1 MAGIYLH
8 IPFCKQA
15 CYYCNFHFSTS
26 LRLKDEMLAAI
37 LKEISLSQKY
47 LENEK
52 IETIYF
58 GGGTP
63 SILEATDIQ
72 HIIDELSRFYSI
84 EANAE
89 ITIEANPDDLTDDKI
104 SAFRQTD
111 INRFSIGIQSFFDDD
126 LHYMNRAHNANEALT
141 CVKKVQDAG
150 FQNLTID
157 LIYGTPTMDNEQWEK
172 NIDIALS
179 LNVPH
184 LSCYC
189 LTIEPKTALES
200 LVKKGKALT
209 VDDEQAIWQFETLIH
224 QMENAGFDHYEI
236 SNFGK
241 PDFYARH
248 NSNYWLGAKYLGL
261 GPSAHSFDGRNRRY
275 NIANNALYIKSLEDG
290 KIPFEEEVLS
300 QEQRYNEYVMISLR
314 TIWGTDLE
322 KIKSFG
328 ESYFNYFSKKINEF
342 MEKDFVYQQ
351 SNIFRLTKKGKLM
364 ADFIAMELFFE
375 K

>member
-15 CYYCNFHFSTS
+15 CHYCNFHFSTS
-26 LRLKDEMLAAI
+26 LRQKDAMLAAM

-47 LENEK
+47 LTNET

-63 SILEATDIQ
+63 SILEASDIQ
-72 HIIDELSRFYSI
+72 RIIDEVAQFYTI
-84 EANAE
+84 ENNAE
-89 ITIEANPDDLTDDKI
+89 ITIEANPDDLTTEKI
-104 SAFRQTD
+104 NAFRQTAV
-111 INRFSIGIQSFFDDD
+111 NRFSIGIQSFFDAD
-126 LHYMNRAHNANEALT
+126 LHYMNRAHDASEALT
-141 CVKKVQDAG
+141 CVKKTQDAG

-157 LIYGTPTMDNEQWEK
+157 LIYGTPTMSNEQWEE
-172 NIDIALS
+172 NIQIALS

-189 LTIEPKTALES
+189 LTVEPKTALDK

-209 VDDEQAIWQFETLIH
+209 VDDEQAIWQFETLIRE
-224 QMENAGFDHYEI
+224 MENAGFDHYEI

-241 PDFYARH
+241 PNFYARH

-261 GPSAHSFDGRNRRY
+261 GPSAHSFDGENRRH
-275 NIANNALYIKSLEDG
+275 NIANNALYIKSLDEN
-290 KIPFEEEVLS
+290 KIPFEEEILS

-314 TIWGTDLE
+314 TIWGTDIE
-322 KIKSFG
+322 KIKTFG
-328 ESYFNYFSKKINEF
+328 ESY
-342 MEKDFVYQQ
+342 
-351 SNIFRLTKKGKLM
+351 L
-364 ADFIAMELFFE
+364 
-375 K
+375 

>member
-15 CYYCNFHFSTS
+15 CHYCNFHFSTS
-26 LRLKDEMLAAI
+26 LRQKDAMLAAM

-47 LENEK
+47 LDGET

-72 HIIDELSRFYSI
+72 RIIDEVAKFYQV
-84 EANAE
+84 EKNAE
-89 ITIEANPDDLTDDKI
+89 ITIEANPDDLTTEKI
-104 SAFRQTD
+104 NAFRQTD
-111 INRFSIGIQSFFDDD
+111 VNRFSIGIQSFFDAD
-126 LHYMNRAHNANEALT
+126 LHYMNRAHDANEALT
-141 CVKKVQDAG
+141 CVKKTQDAG

-157 LIYGTPTMDNEQWEK
+157 LIYGTPTMSNEQWLE

-189 LTIEPKTALES
+189 LTVEPKTALDK

-209 VDDEQAIWQFETLIH
+209 VDDEQAIWQFETLI
-224 QMENAGFDHYEI
+224 QRMENAGFDHYEI

-241 PDFYARH
+241 PNFYARH

-261 GPSAHSFDGRNRRY
+261 GPSAHSFDGLNRRH
-275 NIANNALYIKSLEDG
+275 NIANNALYIKSLEENN
-290 KIPFEEEVLS
+290 IPFEQEILS

-314 TIWGTDLE
+314 TIWGTDVE
-322 KIKSFG
+322 KVKLFG
-328 ESYFNYFSKKINEF
+328 ESYFIYFSKKILEF
-342 MEKDFVYQQ
+342 IKNDYVFQQ
-351 SNIFRLTKKGKLM
+351 ENIFRLTPKGKLM

-375 K
+375 

>member
-15 CYYCNFHFSTS
+15 CHYCNFHFSTS
-26 LRLKDEMLAAI
+26 LRQKDAMLAAM

-47 LENEK
+47 LDGET

-72 HIIDELSRFYSI
+72 RIIDEVAKFYQV
-84 EANAE
+84 EKNAE
-89 ITIEANPDDLTDDKI
+89 ITIEANPDDLTTEKI
-104 SAFRQTD
+104 NAFRQTD
-111 INRFSIGIQSFFDDD
+111 VNRFSIGIQSFFDAD
-126 LHYMNRAHNANEALT
+126 LHYMNRAHDANEALT
-141 CVKKVQDAG
+141 CVKKTQDAG

-157 LIYGTPTMDNEQWEK
+157 LIYGTPTMSNEQWLE

-189 LTIEPKTALES
+189 LTVEPKTALDK

-209 VDDEQAIWQFETLIH
+209 VDDEQAIGQFETLI
-224 QMENAGFDHYEI
+224 QRMENAGFDHYEI

-241 PDFYARH
+241 PNFYARH

-261 GPSAHSFDGRNRRY
+261 GPSAHSFDGLNRRH
-275 NIANNALYIKSLEDG
+275 NIANNALYIKSLEENN
-290 KIPFEEEVLS
+290 IPFEQEILS

-314 TIWGTDLE
+314 TIWGTDVE
-322 KIKSFG
+322 KVKLFG
-328 ESYFNYFSKKINEF
+328 ESYFIYFSKKILEF
-342 MEKDFVYQQ
+342 IKNDYVFQRE
-351 SNIFRLTKKGKLM
+351 NIFRLTPKGKLM

-375 K
+375 

>member
-1 MAGIYLH
+1 
-8 IPFCKQA
+8 
-15 CYYCNFHFSTS
+15 
-26 LRLKDEMLAAI
+26 MLAAI

-47 LENEK
+47 LDGEN

-63 SILEATDIQ
+63 SILEAADIQ
-72 HIIDELSRFYSI
+72 RIIDEVARFYQV
-84 EANAE
+84 EKKAE
-89 ITIEANPDDLTDDKI
+89 ITIEANPDDLTTEKI
-104 SAFRQTD
+104 NAFRQTD
-111 INRFSIGIQSFFDDD
+111 VNRFSIGIQSFFDAD
-126 LHYMNRAHNANEALT
+126 LHYMNRAHDANEALT
-141 CVKKVQDAG
+141 CVKKTQDAG
-150 FQNLTID
+150 FENLTID
-157 LIYGTPTMDNEQWEK
+157 LIYGTPTMSNEQWLE

-189 LTIEPKTALES
+189 LTVEPKTALDK

-209 VDDEQAIWQFETLIH
+209 VDDEQAIWQFETLIQ

-241 PDFYARH
+241 PNFYARH

-261 GPSAHSFDGRNRRY
+261 GPSAHSFDGMNRRH
-275 NIANNALYIKSLEDG
+275 NIANNALYIKSLEENN
-290 KIPFEEEVLS
+290 IPFEEEILS

-314 TIWGTDLE
+314 TIWGTDIK
-322 KIKSFG
+322 KIKFFG
-328 ESYFNYFSKKINEF
+328 ESYFIYFSKKILEF
-342 MEKDFVYQQ
+342 IKNDYVFQQ
-351 SNIFRLTKKGKLM
+351 ENIFRLTPKGKLM

-375 K
+375 